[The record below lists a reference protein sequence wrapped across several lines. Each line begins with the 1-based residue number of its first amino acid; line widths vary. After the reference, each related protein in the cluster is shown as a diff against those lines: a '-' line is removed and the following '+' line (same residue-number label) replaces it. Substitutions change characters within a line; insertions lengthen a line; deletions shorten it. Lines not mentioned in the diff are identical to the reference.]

1 MLFPFSIPLFVI
13 ILAQLPSHFDATSL
27 KMDFLSSGVVRT
39 DPLEFSQTGNC
50 LSDHVH
56 RYYGSVSDR
65 TMRPEVSYED
75 LRNTTGNT
83 GNVEENKSLYWNPA
97 IYKVNNQNSNNK
109 TFELVDVWFA
119 SAYYVWNTGEARSF
133 PNGLKMRA
141 KSTNEEKVLRTVT
154 IKETKGSSDS
164 SSSSLSSNM
173 IDGQGDKSQG

>member
-1 MLFPFSIPLFVI
+1 MLFSIPLFVV

-39 DPLEFSQTGNC
+39 DPLEFSHTGNC

-97 IYKVNNQNSNNK
+97 IYKVSNQGSSAK
-109 TFELVDVWFA
+109 RFGLVDVWFA
-119 SAYYVWNTGEARSF
+119 SAYYIFTTGQATAF
-133 PNGLKMRA
+133 PDGLK
-141 KSTNEEKVLRTVT
+141 V
-154 IKETKGSSDS
+154 
-164 SSSSLSSNM
+164 
-173 IDGQGDKSQG
+173 SQNALKY